1 MTQDEL
7 KKVIKNTQSDN
18 RPMSNYSRVVVY
30 VDGKIV
36 AVITNNEVEQAENVD
51 VRLKPVYDKQD

>member
-18 RPMSNYSRVVVY
+18 RPMSNYSRVLFLPR
-30 VDGKIV
+30 KSQLNIS
-36 AVITNNEVEQAENVD
+36 T
-51 VRLKPVYDKQD
+51 